1 MKVNGSRIKGLATE
15 LSFGE
20 TEVNML
26 ENGWMTG
33 SEDMELLPTQ
43 KMISSR
49 GKGLS
54 VTGTKAAAVSAEQEF
69 SFGRMER
76 KNWRMITLNLADMG
90 SLNVLIK
97 ATEVFMNFILDGKM
111 EEGHYTKNL

>member
-1 MKVNGSRIKGLATE
+1 
-15 LSFGE
+15 
-20 TEVNML
+20 
-26 ENGWMTG
+26 
-33 SEDMELLPTQ
+33 
-43 KMISSR
+43 MISSR

-54 VTGTKAAAVSAEQEF
+54 ATGTKAAAVSGEQEF

-76 KNWRMITLNLADMG
+76 KNWRMITLNLGSIMG

-97 ATEVFMNFILDGKM
+97 TTEVFMNFILDGKM